1 MAPADGVSAN
11 QLVGEYVAA
20 CGDRPSS
27 DVIGHL
33 GRIAEKLP
41 ARASR
46 QSTSAPGW
54 RTSRPTPSTSIMLTS
69 MVNEATIALW
79 QVGAAGVPV

>member
-20 CGDRPSS
+20 CGDRPPS

-33 GRIAEKLP
+33 GRITKKLP
-41 ARASR
+41 AEGI
-46 QSTSAPGW
+46 APDR
-54 RTSRPTPSTSIMLTS
+54 RTSRPTPSTSSMLTS
-69 MVNEATIALW
+69 MVSEATIALW